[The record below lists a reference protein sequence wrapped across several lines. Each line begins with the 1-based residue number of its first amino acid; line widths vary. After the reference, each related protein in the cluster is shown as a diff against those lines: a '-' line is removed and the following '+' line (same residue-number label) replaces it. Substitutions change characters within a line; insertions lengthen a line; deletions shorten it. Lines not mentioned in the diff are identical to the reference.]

1 MNASAVNKHALQTS
15 KTRERMIAV
24 AQELYANRGIDGVS
38 LNQILTQAGQKNRNA
53 MQYHFGNREGL
64 LQAIVDKHSGA
75 IYDIRSEFIRCA
87 QGESWSPAAL
97 AARVFVQ
104 PIASYIEKFPEG
116 VHYVKILSQLAALNT
131 PAIYGFQGSSLS
143 LRMDPAHQR
152 LTSEAVSHLSTDEAK
167 RRTFLTVGIVFHS
180 IADIYR
186 VNELAQAP
194 RVLANREKMIEQVIC
209 SLQAFYQAAPR

>member
-75 IYDIRSEFIRCA
+75 IYDIRT
-87 QGESWSPAAL
+87 L
-97 AARVFVQ
+97 
-104 PIASYIEKFPEG
+104 
-116 VHYVKILSQLAALNT
+116 LS
-131 PAIYGFQGSSLS
+131 G
-143 LRMDPAHQR
+143 
-152 LTSEAVSHLSTDEAK
+152 
-167 RRTFLTVGIVFHS
+167 
-180 IADIYR
+180 
-186 VNELAQAP
+186 
-194 RVLANREKMIEQVIC
+194 
-209 SLQAFYQAAPR
+209 